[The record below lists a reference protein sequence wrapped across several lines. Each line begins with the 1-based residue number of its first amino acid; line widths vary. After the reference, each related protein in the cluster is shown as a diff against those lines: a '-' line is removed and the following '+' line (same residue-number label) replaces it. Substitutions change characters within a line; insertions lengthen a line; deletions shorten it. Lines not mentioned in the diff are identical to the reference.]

1 MPRNVLWT
9 DGLICA
15 FEFIRGQKKSISSRV
30 MHMTALHAASSS
42 PRLDGNKLLESS
54 SLNDLRSNE
63 ISSFD
68 DNKYSQIIQSSQ
80 FHGIERHDGSHWVPI
95 SWARIS
101 ELVQNLEMDANLT
114 LHQFEPMDDEADLTI
129 ADLAAPYWEHPAGPI
144 WWCHWLHPAVSLA
157 LKDESRLISERMKH
171 LLYEVDFL
179 LPYVLDAQNF
189 LINAMHIKGNV
200 PRINVLGI
208 TEVQELLSTRGY
220 NTPRTVHEVIAHLA
234 FRLSR
239 WDDRLFRKDI
249 FGDADEIELKR
260 NQENMDLFSIILNQ
274 EIKKLSTL
282 VCYPAIKVH
291 GYKDGQYIIL
301 QFLIQVIRVKWP
313 LHAREEI
320 VFELLQHLRGYA
332 ARNLLKEIRKSTREM
347 IEEQEAVCGR
357 LFTIQD
363 VLQSTVRA
371 WLQDKSLRVT
381 HNLVVF
387 GGCGLVLSTITGLFG
402 INVDLIPGAKNTPY
416 AFGLFAA
423 TLVFLGVLL
432 IVVGIIFLGLKKPG
446 GEKQVEVR
454 TFELQE
460 LVKMFQLEA
469 ETHGQVRKKHFSE
482 KHAPNCW

>member
-15 FEFIRGQKKSISSRV
+15 FEFIRGHKKSISSRM
-30 MHMTALHAASSS
+30 MHMPALHAASSS

-54 SLNDLRSNE
+54 SFNDLRSNE

-68 DNKYSQIIQSSQ
+68 DNKYSQ
-80 FHGIERHDGSHWVPI
+80 FHGLERHDGSHLVPI
-95 SWARIS
+95 GWARIS
-101 ELVQNLEMDANLT
+101 KLVQNLQMDANLT
-114 LHQFEPMDDEADLTI
+114 LHHFESMDDEADLTI
-129 ADLAAPYWEHPAGPI
+129 ADLAAPYWEHLAGPI
-144 WWCHWLHPAVSLA
+144 WWCHVYAGHPSIQAWLSSAQWLHPTVSLA
-157 LKDESRLISERMKH
+157 LKDESRMISERMRH
-171 LLYEVDFL
+171 LLYEVPVRVAGGL
-179 LPYVLDAQNF
+179 LF
-189 LINAMHIKGNV
+189 
-200 PRINVLGI
+200 
-208 TEVQELLSTRGY
+208 ELSGQSVGDPLVGDPFVDENDIPLYSGSHARSSSTIRGSVFY
-220 NTPRTVHEVIAHLA
+220 TP
-234 FRLSR
+234 
-239 WDDRLFRKDI
+239 
-249 FGDADEIELKR
+249 
-260 NQENMDLFSIILNQ
+260 
-274 EIKKLSTL
+274 
-282 VCYPAIKVH
+282 
-291 GYKDGQYIIL
+291 
-301 QFLIQVIRVKWP
+301 VIRVKWP